1 MRLSR
6 LIAGRDQPPGQN
18 GTALVTDTSGRPVA
32 PGAAVQDHSGDA
44 PETIAARL
52 DRLPVTRL
60 HLAILAVCSLGLF
73 TDVAEVALSNALA
86 AIFLAPPHN
95 MPRGSLS
102 LLLASVFAG
111 GAVGAPIFG
120 LLGDRFGRRMA
131 LQATLVVMAI
141 GSSAAAMSASLTE
154 LTLARAVSGFAIG
167 GFPPLA
173 ATYLAD
179 VMPPRRRGAMLLVC
193 AGIGFLGGT
202 SVILLV
208 QALAPAPPLG
218 IAAWRWALALGAV
231 LAVLG
236 AVLFALLPDS
246 PRWLAATG
254 RAAQAERACQR
265 FQAAAGIAPSEADLD
280 PRHPVQAG
288 FRAMLAE
295 PRQRRRT
302 ALFVAL
308 YALSP
313 WATVGFP
320 LLSAVVMLEKGF
332 RVDQSLAFASL
343 SMLGPPLGTLLTAAV
358 IDRLERRACLVAL
371 VATMV
376 VLGTIFAVG
385 ETFATLVL
393 VGLAFNSAAAIYGG
407 LLAVYA
413 SELISTASRASAL
426 TCAWA
431 GGRVAAALTPIVLL
445 PVLDG
450 YGVQALFGLLTVT
463 LVASGTLVLGGPR
476 GRSGKPVTH

>member
-1 MRLSR
+1 M
-6 LIAGRDQPPGQN
+6 
-18 GTALVTDTSGRPVA
+18 TETSGRPVA
-32 PGAAVQDHSGDA
+32 PGAAVQDHPEDA
-44 PETIAARL
+44 PKTIAARL

-60 HLAILAVCSLGLF
+60 HLAILAVCTLGLF

-111 GAVGAPIFG
+111 GAVGAPVFG
-120 LLGDRFGRRMA
+120 LIGDRFGRRTA
-131 LQATLVVMAI
+131 LQATLALMAL
-141 GSSAAAMSASLTE
+141 GSAAAALSSGLTD
-154 LTLARAVSGFAIG
+154 LTVARAVSGFAIG

-179 VMPPRRRGAMLLVC
+179 VMPPRRRGAMLMAC
-193 AGIGFLGGT
+193 GGIGFLGGT
-202 SVILLV
+202 AVILLV
-208 QALAPAPPLG
+208 QILAPAPPLG
-218 IAAWRWALALGAV
+218 IAAWRWALALGAI
-231 LAVLG
+231 LAALG
-236 AVLFALLPDS
+236 AVLFGLLPDS
-246 PRWLAATG
+246 PRWLAAIG
-254 RAAQAERACQR
+254 RAAEAERACRR
-265 FQAAAGIAPSEADLD
+265 FEAAAGVAPPEAPAPADERSRTAM
-280 PRHPVQAG
+280 PAG
-288 FRAMLAE
+288 FQALLSE

-320 LLSAVVMLEKGF
+320 LLSTVVMLGKGF
-332 RVDQSLAFASL
+332 RVDQSLAFAGL

-371 VATMV
+371 AAAMV
-376 VLGTIFAVG
+376 VLGTVFAVG
-385 ETFATLVL
+385 EAFATLVL
-393 VGLAFNSAAAIYGG
+393 VGLAFNTAAAIYGG

-413 SELISTASRASAL
+413 TELLSTASRASAL

-431 GGRVAAALTPIVLL
+431 GGRFAAALTPIVLL

-450 YGVQALFGLLTVT
+450 YGIHALFAVLTAT
-463 LVASGTLVLGGPR
+463 LVASGVLVLGGPR
-476 GRSGKPVTH
+476 GRSGRPVTR

>member
-1 MRLSR
+1 M
-6 LIAGRDQPPGQN
+6 
-18 GTALVTDTSGRPVA
+18 
-32 PGAAVQDHSGDA
+32 QDHSGDA
-44 PETIAARL
+44 PTTIAARL

-60 HLAILAVCSLGLF
+60 HLAILAVCTLGLF
-73 TDVAEVALSNALA
+73 TDVAEVTLSNALA

-120 LLGDRFGRRMA
+120 LLGDRFGRRTA
-131 LQATLVVMAI
+131 LQATLVLMAI
-141 GSSAAAMSASLTE
+141 GSAAAAMSAGLTE

-202 SVILLV
+202 AVILLV
-208 QALAPAPPLG
+208 QALAPAPPLE

-254 RAAQAERACQR
+254 RAAQAERACRR
-265 FQAAAGIAPSEADLD
+265 FQAAAGIAPSEVPAEADLD

-320 LLSAVVMLEKGF
+320 LLSAVVMLGKGF

-371 VATMV
+371 VAAMV

-393 VGLAFNSAAAIYGG
+393 IGLAFNSAAAIYGG

-413 SELISTASRASAL
+413 SELMSTASRASAL

-450 YGVQALFGLLTVT
+450 YGVHALFGLLTAT
-463 LVASGTLVLGGPR
+463 LVASGALVLGGPP
-476 GRSGKPVTH
+476 GRSGKPVMH

>member
-1 MRLSR
+1 
-6 LIAGRDQPPGQN
+6 
-18 GTALVTDTSGRPVA
+18 LVIETSGRPVA
-32 PGAAVQDHSGDA
+32 SDAAAQDAAGQA
-44 PETIAARL
+44 PHAVASRL
-52 DRLPVTRL
+52 DCLPVTWL
-60 HLAILAVCSLGLF
+60 HFAILAVCTLGLF
-73 TDVAEVALSNALA
+73 TDVAEVAISNALA

-120 LLGDRFGRRMA
+120 LLGDRFGRRTA
-131 LQATLVVMAI
+131 LQATLVLMAV
-141 GSSAAAMSASLTE
+141 GSAAAAMSAGLTE
-154 LTLARAVSGFAIG
+154 LTVARAVSGFAIG

-179 VMPPRRRGAMLLVC
+179 VMPPRRRGAMLMVC

-202 SVILLV
+202 AVILLV

-254 RAAQAERACQR
+254 RATQAERACRR
-265 FQAAAGIAPSEADLD
+265 FEAAAGIAPSEVPTKADLD

-288 FRAMLAE
+288 FRALLAE

-320 LLSAVVMLEKGF
+320 LLSAVVMLGKGF
-332 RVDQSLAFASL
+332 RVDQSLVFAGL
-343 SMLGPPLGTLLTAAV
+343 SMLGPPLGTLLTATV

-371 VATMV
+371 AAAMV
-376 VLGTIFAVG
+376 ILGTVFAVG
-385 ETFATLVL
+385 ESFVTLVL
-393 VGLAFNSAAAIYGG
+393 IGLAFNTAAAIYGG

-413 SELISTASRASAL
+413 SELLSTASRASAL

-431 GGRVAAALTPIVLL
+431 GGRAAAALTPIVLL
-445 PVLDG
+445 PVLEG
-450 YGVQALFGLLTVT
+450 YGIHALFGLLTAT
-463 LVASGTLVLGGPR
+463 LVASGALVLGGPR
-476 GRSGKPVTH
+476 GRSGKPVTP